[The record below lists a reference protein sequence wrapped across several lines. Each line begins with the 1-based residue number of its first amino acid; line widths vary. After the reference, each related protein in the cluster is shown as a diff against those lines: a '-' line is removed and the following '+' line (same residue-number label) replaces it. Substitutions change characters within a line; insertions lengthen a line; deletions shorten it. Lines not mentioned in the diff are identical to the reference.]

1 MQQSNIDGTGKLY
14 KSMFS
19 ELIRLL
25 LGIRGF
31 ENKAIL

>member
-1 MQQSNIDGTGKLY
+1 MQRSNIDGTGKSY

-25 LGIRGF
+25 LRDSGIRR
-31 ENKAIL
+31 